1 MIKDIIIINNFY
13 GFCSFLLYNHTL
25 NNINSISL
33 LLFWCEIVCYKTQI
47 IVYFFWGTVR
57 MPLFVREIWRHSH
70 YISPNFGC
78 VLLIVLRFFGWSP
91 NLILLSIRYILYPL
105 ALILKRYF
113 THNFRATLRYIHG
126 FLCLEIGLPT
136 FEIVFS
142 IPNAGKPILKPR
154 KSRK

>member
-105 ALILKRYF
+105 ALINKYKIFLWSKNCYL
-113 THNFRATLRYIHG
+113 TQAKKVWKLNFVQL
-126 FLCLEIGLPT
+126 
-136 FEIVFS
+136 
-142 IPNAGKPILKPR
+142 
-154 KSRK
+154 

>member
-105 ALILKRYF
+105 ALV
-113 THNFRATLRYIHG
+113 
-126 FLCLEIGLPT
+126 FLSQIWGQKNRLAEMALYTMAFVIKLSKT
-136 FEIVFS
+136 FEIFLKKFRWVFWE
-142 IPNAGKPILKPR
+142 IDF
-154 KSRK
+154 

>member
-47 IVYFFWGTVR
+47 IVYFFLGTVR

-105 ALILKRYF
+105 ALERTFQFHASSFITKQKNKFVFQKALIRTF
-113 THNFRATLRYIHG
+113 HTS
-126 FLCLEIGLPT
+126 FLT
-136 FEIVFS
+136 TQ
-142 IPNAGKPILKPR
+142 
-154 KSRK
+154 

>member
-105 ALILKRYF
+105 ALICISLYRPNQHKTMSQSEQMENFFIQLTLFHVTPVANLFYVGGGGLK
-113 THNFRATLRYIHG
+113 
-126 FLCLEIGLPT
+126 
-136 FEIVFS
+136 
-142 IPNAGKPILKPR
+142 
-154 KSRK
+154 

>member
-105 ALILKRYF
+105 ALYELLIGNNTYNCIRVPAPRIFERMEEKF
-113 THNFRATLRYIHG
+113 T
-126 FLCLEIGLPT
+126 
-136 FEIVFS
+136 
-142 IPNAGKPILKPR
+142 
-154 KSRK
+154 

>member
-47 IVYFFWGTVR
+47 IVYFFGGTVR

-105 ALILKRYF
+105 ALPKTRNIMMCKISQKARKNLIIKDDLTFIL
-113 THNFRATLRYIHG
+113 NQL
-126 FLCLEIGLPT
+126 
-136 FEIVFS
+136 V
-142 IPNAGKPILKPR
+142 
-154 KSRK
+154 

>member
-105 ALILKRYF
+105 ALLYNNPSTGISSQNLPFSTQPNHLKIADF
-113 THNFRATLRYIHG
+113 
-126 FLCLEIGLPT
+126 CE
-136 FEIVFS
+136 S
-142 IPNAGKPILKPR
+142 I
-154 KSRK
+154 

>member
-105 ALILKRYF
+105 ALL
-113 THNFRATLRYIHG
+113 G
-126 FLCLEIGLPT
+126 GDSEEIGSKKALMGALKLYLD
-136 FEIVFS
+136 FINLF
-142 IPNAGKPILKPR
+142 ILLLQLFGQR
-154 KSRK
+154 R